1 MRTGYKREIWE
12 FGSSR
17 EVEEKHTGNY
27 GARGQKRE
35 KKRKPTKEEIT
46 KQNQWKREREW
57 EFGSSREVEEKH
69 TGNYGARGQK
79 REKKRK
85 PTKEEI
91 TKQNQW
97 KRERDVRRLIKW
109 NFTQNDYWM
118 TITYKKG
125 ERPSTEEMKKD
136 MEILIRKVRAQYR
149 KAGKELK
156 YICRMGIGKRG
167 GPHMHILVNRF
178 ATEETATDLIFSRI
192 GKRGGPHMHILVN
205 RFATEETATDLIFSR
220 IWTKGHVNFKT
231 TYDAGGYRDLRGGP
245 HMHILVNRFAT
256 EETATDLIFSR
267 IWTKGHVN
275 FKTTY
280 DAGGYRDLAEYITK
294 PLEAW
299 EEECI
304 KRYSRSRNLISKDPE
319 EKIINRRS
327 LVDPKGN
334 MIQPKAPRVH

>member
-1 MRTGYKREIWE
+1 MRTGYKRTGYKRTGYKRETWE

-35 KKRKPTKEEIT
+35 RRRKPTKEEI
-46 KQNQWKREREW
+46 
-57 EFGSSREVEEKH
+57 
-69 TGNYGARGQK
+69 A
-79 REKKRK
+79 
-85 PTKEEI
+85 
-91 TKQNQW
+91 KQNQW

-125 ERPSTEEMKKD
+125 ERPSAEEMKKD
-136 MEILIRKVRAQYR
+136 MEILIRKVRTQYR

-156 YICRMGIGKRG
+156 YICRMGIGK
-167 GPHMHILVNRF
+167 
-178 ATEETATDLIFSRI
+178 
-192 GKRGGPHMHILVN
+192 
-205 RFATEETATDLIFSR
+205 
-220 IWTKGHVNFKT
+220 
-231 TYDAGGYRDLRGGP
+231 RGGP

-294 PLEAW
+294 PLEVW

-334 MIQPKAPRVH
+334 MIYPKAPKGYYIDQDSIRMGINPVTGYAYRHYILIKMERRI